1 MSYFSDKLTVLRKQH
16 GMSQQNLADKMGVSR
31 SAIGMYQTGKREPDF
46 ATLEQFANVFNV
58 DMNTLMTGISTGN
71 DEMNELLDAM
81 RSREDMRMLFKL
93 AKDATPADVQK
104 AVRIIEAL
112 RND

>member
-1 MSYFSDKLTVLRKQH
+1 MSHFSDTLTALRKAQ
-16 GMSQQNLADKMGVSR
+16 GLTQQQVADKTGLTR
-31 SAIGMYQTGKREPDF
+31 SAIGMYETGKREPDF